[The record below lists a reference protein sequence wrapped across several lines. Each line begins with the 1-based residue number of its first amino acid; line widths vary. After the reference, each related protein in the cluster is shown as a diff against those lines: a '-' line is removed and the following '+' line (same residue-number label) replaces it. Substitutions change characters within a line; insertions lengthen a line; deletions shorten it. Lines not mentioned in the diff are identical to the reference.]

1 MSSDVLTTLAAEIK
15 NSRINGERL
24 WASLM
29 ELAKIG
35 ATPKGGC
42 CRLTLTDLDR
52 QGRDLVIRWAKAAGL
67 SGTVDKIGNVFMR
80 REGRN
85 PSLPPIVSGS
95 HIDTQ
100 PTGGKFDGNYGVLA
114 ALEVVRTLNDLHIE
128 TEAPVEVVFWT
139 NEEGSR
145 FVPVMMG
152 SGVFAGVF
160 ALDNIY
166 AAADSEGKTVGE
178 ELKNIGYLGT
188 QTPGDHPIG
197 AYFEAHIEQGPILE
211 DEEKIIGVVQGVLG
225 IRWYDCIVTGQESH
239 AGPTPM
245 HLRQDAMQVAARVMQ
260 EVVAIAR
267 RSEHG
272 RGTVGM
278 VQVYPNSRNVVP
290 GEVKFSID
298 MRNISDDEVAKMDG
312 ALREYINTVS
322 QEAGMAITLEEVS
335 HYPAAPFHPDC
346 QAAISRAADQLG
358 YPSRPIVSGAGH
370 DAVYMSYLAPTGMI
384 FIPCKDGISH
394 NEIEYASPEHVT
406 AGANVLLQVILDYAR
421 VV

>member
-1 MSSDVLTTLAAEIK
+1 MSSDVLTTLATEIK

-67 SGTVDKIGNVFMR
+67 SVTVDKIGNVFMR

-152 SGVFAGVF
+152 SGVFASVF

-166 AAADSEGKTVGE
+166 AATDSEGKTVGE